1 MTTEKPET
9 IEKSQKDPASKVE
22 SDLEEA
28 RKTLR
33 EITMML
39 DQSQSELSKL
49 VQKNASVDSQLQ
61 QVQSQLE
68 TMPRQDILK
77 IYNEALNTRQRML
90 VMRGQLERLQA
101 EQAGLKKYIDIAA
114 VVVTNPLALA
124 PSSSKK
130 GGTSG
135 RSTDAGTNL
144 EMIINAQESERQRLS
159 RQMHDGPAQSLS
171 NFIVQTEIATRLL
184 DIDPSRAKEELNNL
198 KNSAMSTFQKVRAF
212 IADLRPMM
220 LDDLGLIPT
229 LRRYIEVFKEQ
240 NGIEAIFNSRGME
253 RKIEPYLEIMIF
265 RAVQELMNNAIHH
278 NADLGN
284 KLQISVQVVI
294 DSESVKVTVGDNGV
308 GLNPD
313 SIAASTGLGLKIIRE
328 RVELLGGQLDIDSAP
343 GKGCSITFQIPCL
356 EIKTQ
361 TVQS

>member
-1 MTTEKPET
+1 MSAETTESN
-9 IEKSQKDPASKVE
+9 EKNQKDPASRVE
-22 SDLEEA
+22 NDLEEA
-28 RKTLR
+28 RKTLH

-49 VQKNASVDSQLQ
+49 VQRNATVDSQLQ
-61 QVQSQLE
+61 QVQTQVE
-68 TMPRQDILK
+68 TMPRADIMK
-77 IYNEALNTRQRML
+77 IYDEALNTRQRML

-101 EQAGLKKYIDIAA
+101 EQVGLKKFIDIAS

-124 PSSSKK
+124 PSTSKK
-130 GGTSG
+130 GSG
-135 RSTDAGTNL
+135 GSRSSDAGTNL

-184 DIDPSRAKEELNNL
+184 DIDPTRAKEELNNL
-198 KNSAMSTFQKVRAF
+198 KNAAMSTFQKVRAF

-220 LDDLGLIPT
+220 LDDLGLVPT

-240 NGIEAIFNSRGME
+240 NGIETIFNSRGME

-265 RAVQELMNNAIHH
+265 RAVQELMNNAVHH

-284 KLQISVQVVI
+284 KLQISVQIVI
-294 DSESVKVTVGDNGV
+294 DSENVKVTVGDNGV
-308 GLNPD
+308 GFNPE

-328 RVELLGGQLDIDSAP
+328 RVELLGGQLEIDSAP

-356 EIKTQ
+356 EVKTQ
-361 TVQS
+361 PVQS